1 MTYKNMLYFYERVI
15 VLCAFDPVGQT
26 AFIMTA
32 K

>member
-1 MTYKNMLYFYERVI
+1 MTYKNILYFYEHVV

-26 AFIMTA
+26 AFIMIA